1 MPYLEFSAVSRG
13 QTKQDDLIMY
23 HQDTLFDAV
32 YQDSF
37 YFYKYFIEVYQSIS
51 DLKTR
56 ILKPVEDGNGSIIGD
71 ENRYKSIFA
80 NIGFS
85 AQEILDIRD
94 PLKKSIVLPRVF
106 DLDTDNILQDKNG

>member
-1 MPYLEFSAVSRG
+1 MPYLEFSAVARG

-32 YQDSF
+32 YHDSF
-37 YFYKYFIEVYQSIS
+37 YFYKYFIEVYQSIA
-51 DLKTR
+51 DLKIR
-56 ILKPVEDGNGSIIGD
+56 ILKPVEDGSGNVIGD
-71 ENRYKSIFA
+71 ENRFKSIFA

-94 PLKKSIVLPRVF
+94 PLKKSVVLSKVF
-106 DLDTDNILQDKNG
+106 DLDTDNILEDKDG